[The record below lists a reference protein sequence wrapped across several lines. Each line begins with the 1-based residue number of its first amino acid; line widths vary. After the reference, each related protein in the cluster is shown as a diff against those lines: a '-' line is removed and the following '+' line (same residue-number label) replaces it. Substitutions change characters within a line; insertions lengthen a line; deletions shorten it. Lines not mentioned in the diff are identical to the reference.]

1 MVEGGGHLGEE
12 GGGLPEAVA
21 EGERPQ
27 LDSLGL
33 DGEGGEGGPALQVGD
48 VEVVVVL
55 LGVGGVGAGDDVVG
69 DVDGVEAEA
78 FAFEGGFL
86 DHVVVCVLSWF
97 PVGDRDAELHSRTLS
112 DTVFYSDL
120 K

>member
-21 EGERPQ
+21 EGEGAE
-27 LDSLGL
+27 LDPLGL

-55 LGVGGVGAGDDVVG
+55 LGVGGVGAGDDVV
-69 DVDGVEAEA
+69 
-78 FAFEGGFL
+78 
-86 DHVVVCVLSWF
+86 
-97 PVGDRDAELHSRTLS
+97 
-112 DTVFYSDL
+112 
-120 K
+120 